1 MDVCPTQAFPAP
13 QVLDA
18 RRCISYLTIE
28 YKGSIDPQ
36 LRPLMGNRIFGCDD
50 CQLICPWNRFASHS
64 GETDFKP
71 RHGLDDI
78 DLAELFSWDEA
89 QFLQKTEGSA
99 IRRTG
104 YEGWLRNLAIA
115 LGNSNGGSRITA
127 ALQARRS
134 YPSPLVQEHVEWALA
149 RLQQRGTAVSPN
161 NSTDDAQAASP
172 PPAGPAYPILTHPR
186 SRKLPD

>member
-13 QVLDA
+13 HVLDA

-28 YKGSIDPQ
+28 YKGSIAPE

-64 GETDFKP
+64 PETDFKP
-71 RHGLDDI
+71 RHQLDDI
-78 DLAELFSWDEA
+78 ELTELIGWDEA
-89 QFLQKTEGSA
+89 QFLRKTEGSA

-115 LGNSNGGSRITA
+115 LGNSNGGAQVIE
-127 ALQARRS
+127 ALQARLA
-134 YPSPLVQEHVEWALA
+134 YPSPLVQEHVQWALA
-149 RLQQRGTAVSPN
+149 QLQLRADTDTKDEAQGTRLQVH
-161 NSTDDAQAASP
+161 
-172 PPAGPAYPILTHPR
+172 PAHPILDHPR
-186 SRKLPD
+186 ARKLAD